1 MSNNNVEIE
10 PMVSQIIEQMAVKGS
25 LTFFSLILE
34 KLIDIIND
42 QEELTEVYKNVA
54 MEINRIKKK

>member
-1 MSNNNVEIE
+1 
-10 PMVSQIIEQMAVKGS
+10 MAVKGS